1 MTGSYGLSLFY
12 KRLIDYFGWSRTALA
27 GAISLSRLETG
38 FLAGV
43 EGFLVDKFGARR
55 MVLIGI
61 VLSSIGMILL
71 SLIQSL
77 LAFYLV
83 FVILITFGR
92 SLSSMVAIDTTIAN
106 WFIRRRGTA
115 FGLLRTA
122 VAVGAAGV
130 IIVAWFIDQYGWR
143 TTFVAIGIATFILG
157 IPTALVIRHRPEHY
171 GLLPDGDSELHE
183 VEQSNNN
190 DDENAPKEEGSDI
203 GMSVMKALKSKPF
216 WTLSSGFGI
225 RIMVTSAA
233 TLHAIPLVEDIGYS
247 QTMAAAVLGSMGMV
261 SIIGRLGGGLL
272 NDYIGTKRVAVG
284 SVCALAISCV
294 ILAYSQNIWH
304 IWIFVAVYAPSYG
317 CSAATMPAI
326 KGDYF
331 GRLNYG
337 SIVGLSGMVQM
348 AGSMLGPVFAAYVF
362 DTTGDYRFAFL
373 TFAVLLSISAALF
386 ASLSPPRYR

>member
-1 MTGSYGLSLFY
+1 
-12 KRLIDYFGWSRTALA
+12 
-27 GAISLSRLETG
+27 
-38 FLAGV
+38 
-43 EGFLVDKFGARR
+43 
-55 MVLIGI
+55 
-61 VLSSIGMILL
+61 
-71 SLIQSL
+71 
-77 LAFYLV
+77 
-83 FVILITFGR
+83 
-92 SLSSMVAIDTTIAN
+92 
-106 WFIRRRGTA
+106 
-115 FGLLRTA
+115 
-122 VAVGAAGV
+122 
-130 IIVAWFIDQYGWR
+130 
-143 TTFVAIGIATFILG
+143 
-157 IPTALVIRHRPEHY
+157 
-171 GLLPDGDSELHE
+171 
-183 VEQSNNN
+183 
-190 DDENAPKEEGSDI
+190 
-203 GMSVMKALKSKPF
+203 
-216 WTLSSGFGI
+216 
-225 RIMVTSAA
+225 
-233 TLHAIPLVEDIGYS
+233 
-247 QTMAAAVLGSMGMV
+247 MAAAVLGSMGMV